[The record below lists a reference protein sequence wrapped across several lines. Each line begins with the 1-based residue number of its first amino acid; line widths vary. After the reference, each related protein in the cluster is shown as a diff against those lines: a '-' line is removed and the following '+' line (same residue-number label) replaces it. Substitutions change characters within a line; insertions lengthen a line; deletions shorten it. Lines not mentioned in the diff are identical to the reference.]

1 MSKDYRFQ
9 KEELDDIE
17 QQDWLV
23 GKYRHDAMSQKAS
36 QSKAEIARKKRESK
50 RMSYERANL
59 TAEFNDKH

>member
-9 KEELDDIE
+9 KEELDDME

-23 GKYRHDAMSQKAS
+23 GKYRHDAMSHKAS

-50 RMSYERANL
+50 RMSDERASL
-59 TAEFNDKH
+59 QTEFTSKH